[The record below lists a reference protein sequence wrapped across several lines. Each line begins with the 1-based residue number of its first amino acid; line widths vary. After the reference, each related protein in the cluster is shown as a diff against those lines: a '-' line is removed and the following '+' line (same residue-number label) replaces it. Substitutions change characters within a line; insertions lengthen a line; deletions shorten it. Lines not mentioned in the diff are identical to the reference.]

1 MRAVPRGSLARMF
14 DRDHGAPMQAMVRQ
28 LPYVGANGTM
38 RLLMISLPMV
48 EVLLDGVRYF
58 RVEERPEANRFHVTR
73 PSRQRLAQVL
83 RPGRASRQLT
93 HRNPALVQDGG
104 NVRRAA
110 VDLAVE
116 GRLRQAALA
125 QHLADRNPAGGSQ
138 SPDAETPPLAV
149 LDQQ

>member
-1 MRAVPRGSLARMF
+1 
-14 DRDHGAPMQAMVRQ
+14 MVRQ

-38 RLLMISLPMV
+38 RLLMITLPMV
-48 EVLLDGVRYF
+48 EALLDGVRYF
-58 RVEERPEANRFHVTR
+58 RLEERPEANRFHVTR

-93 HRNPALVQDGG
+93 HRNPALAQDGG
-104 NVRRAA
+104 NVRRAT

-116 GRLRQAALA
+116 GRLRPATLA
-125 QHLADRNPAGGSQ
+125 QHLADGDPAGGRQ
-138 SPDAETPPLAV
+138 GPDAEAAPLAF

>member
-1 MRAVPRGSLARMF
+1 MF

-58 RVEERPEANRFHVTR
+58 RIEERPEANRFHVTR
-73 PSRQRLAQVL
+73 PSRRRLAQVL

-93 HRNPALVQDGG
+93 HRTPARAQDGG
-104 NVRRAA
+104 NMCCAI

-116 GRLRQAALA
+116 GRLRPATPA
-125 QHLADRNPAGGSQ
+125 QHFADRDPARGRQG
-138 SPDAETPPLAV
+138 PDAEAAPLAF
-149 LDQQ
+149 LD

>member
-1 MRAVPRGSLARMF
+1 
-14 DRDHGAPMQAMVRQ
+14 MQAMVRQ

-73 PSRQRLAQVL
+73 PSRQRLAHVL
-83 RPGRASRQLT
+83 RPARGPRQLT
-93 HRNPALVQDGG
+93 HRNPALAQDGG
-104 NVRRAA
+104 NVYRAT

-116 GRLRQAALA
+116 GRLRPAALA

-138 SPDAETPPLAV
+138 SPDAETPPLAF

>member
-1 MRAVPRGSLARMF
+1 MF

-73 PSRQRLAQVL
+73 PSRQRLAHVL
-83 RPGRASRQLT
+83 RPVRDPRQLT
-93 HRNPALVQDGG
+93 HRNPALAQDGG
-104 NVRRAA
+104 NVYRAT
-110 VDLAVE
+110 VDCALSAGWACIATLATV
-116 GRLRQAALA
+116 
-125 QHLADRNPAGGSQ
+125 
-138 SPDAETPPLAV
+138 DATER
-149 LDQQ
+149 